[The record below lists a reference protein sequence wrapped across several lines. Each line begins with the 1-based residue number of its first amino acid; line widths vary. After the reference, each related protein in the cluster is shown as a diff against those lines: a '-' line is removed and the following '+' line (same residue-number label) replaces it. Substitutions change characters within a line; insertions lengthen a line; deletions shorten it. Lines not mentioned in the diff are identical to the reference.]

1 MEKTGKRHAFLH
13 SKNYQV
19 DTPCP
24 LQTMLSSERK
34 KKKLQLLNES
44 VNLLVEKLIVW
55 FKRLKCEV

>member
-1 MEKTGKRHAFLH
+1 
-13 SKNYQV
+13 
-19 DTPCP
+19 
-24 LQTMLSSERK
+24 MLSYTVKITRLILRAHYKQCSQAKER